1 MKPAKFDYE
10 RASDVAAAVKL
21 LQGADGFAKLI
32 AGGQSLV
39 PMMNLRLAQPD
50 FLVDITRIEA
60 LRRLE
65 KTGDAL
71 FIGAL
76 VKHAHIEDGK
86 APDTTNGYLRTI
98 AGGIAYRAVRNR
110 GTVGGSV
117 VHADPSGDWP
127 TAMLAAGATAHI
139 AGPDGTRKV
148 PLAEFF
154 QGPYA
159 TAVGEHE
166 VLEGLSVP
174 VFSPQAKWGYY
185 KVCRKPGEFADSIG
199 AVVTDPA
206 RGYARVVLGATD
218 GAPILLPALAE
229 KAAAGQAVSIED
241 AGKAIDAVQ
250 PGLDAFD
257 RQIHATALSRAITK
271 ALSA

>member
-10 RASDVAAAVKL
+10 RATDVAAAVKL
-21 LQGADGFAKLI
+21 LKGADGFAKVI

-71 FIGAL
+71 FIGGL
-76 VKHAHIEDGK
+76 TKHAHIEDGK

-139 AGPDGTRKV
+139 AGADGTRQV

-154 QGPYA
+154 MGPYA
-159 TAVGEHE
+159 TVVGEHE
-166 VLEGLSVP
+166 IMEGLAVP

-185 KVCRKPGEFADSIG
+185 KICRKPGEFADSIG
-199 AVVTDPA
+199 AVVLDPA
-206 RGYARVVLGATD
+206 RGYSRVVLGATD

-229 KAAAGQAVSIED
+229 KAAAGKAVSIEEAGQAVD
-241 AGKAIDAVQ
+241 AAL
-250 PGLDAFD
+250 PGLDAYD